1 METNIA
7 KKSYI
12 DNLTDTFTKTGI
24 TIDTSKTKQ
33 ARAALAK
40 DGAVCGQ
47 LSNVATVAAY
57 NVAVSLRKSDAA
69 IKDAA
74 KVLGVLKLAESWKN
88 EVDDSGKPYKSENAF
103 FRAIL
108 PGYALSTVSIY
119 ADVGASIYVPAALG
133 KMDDLPGIGDM
144 SPGNAKVLLSAVKDA
159 DKRKALPE
167 AIKTAKEANGGKI
180 TQRTLQAA
188 VNSLKPSNAKPENVS
203 DSAGQI
209 ANELAGGG
217 IDKTV
222 KSLIQF
228 DRTADDGT
236 GDLSAIVL
244 EKNVKDFLS
253 LLLKAKGDKD
263 VAAAVCDTLYRLA
276 KSAK

>member
-7 KKSYI
+7 KKSYVDI
-12 DNLTDTFTKTGI
+12 LTDTYTKAGI
-24 TIDTSKTKQ
+24 TIDTSKVKQ
-33 ARAALAK
+33 ARAALLK

-57 NVAVSLRKSDAA
+57 NVAVSLRKSDTA

-74 KVLGVLKLAESWKN
+74 KILGVLKMAESWKH
-88 EVDDSGKPYKSENAF
+88 ERDDNGKPYKNENAF

-108 PGYALSTVSIY
+108 PGYAMSTVSIY
-119 ADVGASIYVPAALG
+119 ADVGASIYIPAALG
-133 KMDDLPGIGDM
+133 QMDDLPGIEDM

-159 DKRKALPE
+159 GKRKALPAALE
-167 AIKTAKEANGGKI
+167 AAKQANGGKLS
-180 TQRTLQAA
+180 QRTLQTA
-188 VNSLKPSNAKPENVS
+188 VNSLKDTNAKPENVS

-217 IDKTV
+217 IDKTI

-228 DRTADDGT
+228 DYTADDGT
-236 GDLSAIVL
+236 GDLTACIL

-253 LLLKAKGDKD
+253 LLLKAKGDKET
-263 VAAAVCDTLYRLA
+263 AAAVCDTLYRLA